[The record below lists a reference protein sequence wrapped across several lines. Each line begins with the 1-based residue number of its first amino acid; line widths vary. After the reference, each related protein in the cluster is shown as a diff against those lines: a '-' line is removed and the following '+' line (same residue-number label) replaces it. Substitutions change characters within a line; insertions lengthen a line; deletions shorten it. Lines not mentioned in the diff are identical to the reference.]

1 MKKIPLLNM
10 STLLGTIDTTRN
22 VVVPTIRAPDAC
34 RRTNGSKKKKIMSHS
49 EKNWEQ
55 RFKKNVVSML
65 LLLLSLVCVILGKK
79 IKTFSNVRKNVTD
92 RQTN

>member
-1 MKKIPLLNM
+1 MYYEKNSFIEHVHP
-10 STLLGTIDTTRN
+10 LGTIDTTRN

-55 RFKKNVVSML
+55 R
-65 LLLLSLVCVILGKK
+65 
-79 IKTFSNVRKNVTD
+79 
-92 RQTN
+92 